1 MATEALTLKGDKQGL
16 KILINATFSEQEI
29 LDNLNT
35 KLSEHSKFFRNS
47 EVYITSN
54 TVEKISYEFYKKIK
68 DILES
73 KLKLKV
79 KSTYKTYLNESANES
94 AIEELGTL
102 KTEFIIGSVR
112 SGQFIEVPGH
122 IVITGDVNA
131 GAQVHADGNIIVM
144 GAIRGTVHAG
154 YSGNKN
160 TIIACKKF
168 RAPQAQIR
176 ISDLIVFKNDE
187 KSKIR
192 KDLEIAH
199 IKDDKIVLL
208 GKDKKFM

>member
-16 KILINATFSEQEI
+16 KILINATFTEQEI

-54 TVEKISYEFYKKIK
+54 TIEKISYEFYKKIK

-73 KLKLKV
+73 KLELKV
-79 KSTYKTYLNESANES
+79 KSTYKSYLNESS
-94 AIEELGTL
+94 SKELETQ
-102 KTEFIIGSVR
+102 KTEFVIGSVR

-144 GAIRGTVHAG
+144 GVIRGTVHAG
-154 YSGNKN
+154 YSGNKSA
-160 TIIACKKF
+160 IIACKKF

-176 ISDLIVFKNDE
+176 ISNLIVFKNDE
-187 KSKIR
+187 ESDIR

-199 IKDDKIVLL
+199 IKDNKIVLL

>member
-16 KILINATFSEQEI
+16 KILINATFTEQEI
-29 LDNLNT
+29 LDNLNK
-35 KLSEHSKFFRNS
+35 KLSEHSNFFKNS
-47 EVYITSN
+47 EVFIASN
-54 TVEKISYEFYKKIK
+54 TIEKISYEFYKEIK

-79 KSTYKTYLNESANES
+79 KSTYKTYLNESS
-94 AIEELGTL
+94 TKELETL

-112 SGQFIEVPGH
+112 SGQFLEVSGH
-122 IVITGDVNA
+122 IVITGDINA

-144 GAIRGTVHAG
+144 GTIRGTVHAG
-154 YSGNKN
+154 YSGNRDS
-160 TIIACKKF
+160 IIACKKF

-176 ISDLIVFKNDE
+176 ISNLIVFKSDE
-187 KSKIR
+187 KSDIR

-199 IKDDKIVLL
+199 IKDNKIVLL
-208 GKDKKFM
+208 GKDKKFK